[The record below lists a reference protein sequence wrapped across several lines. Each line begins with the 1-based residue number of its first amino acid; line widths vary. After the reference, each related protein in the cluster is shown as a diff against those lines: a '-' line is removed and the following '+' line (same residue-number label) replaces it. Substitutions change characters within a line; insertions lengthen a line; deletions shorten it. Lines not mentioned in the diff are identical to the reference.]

1 MQNVREKLKEAFYE
15 IGNIDVTLIAQ
26 KPKIRP
32 YVDEM
37 RKNLADALEIDVS
50 RINIK
55 GTTTEKLGFAG
66 REEGIACEAVASIYR

>member
-1 MQNVREKLKEAFYE
+1 MNKKLMMNVNPAAGRGAYR
-15 IGNIDVTLIAQ
+15 T
-26 KPKIRP
+26 
-32 YVDEM
+32 
-37 RKNLADALEIDVS
+37 NLADALQIDVS